1 MIYLDY
7 NATTPVLP
15 EVWEAM
21 QPFFTTRWGNPSSA
35 YRFGAQLKAEIE
47 KARESVAAL
56 VGSEP
61 DEVIFTSCATE
72 SNNAAM
78 SAALAARPGKRHIVT
93 STVEHSA
100 VLNFCKAAEKRGFRV
115 TYLGVDSEGLLDLDE
130 LRAAFTDDTALVAL
144 MWANNETGVLFPVE
158 DIAKICRDKGVLF
171 HCDAVQ
177 AVGKI
182 PVGLNRVWAD
192 YLTISAHKLYG
203 PKAVGALVVRNRAP
217 FEPML
222 VGGHQEG
229 GRRGGTENVG
239 LIAGF
244 GLAAE
249 LAKRDLTLRAAHVGK
264 LRDKLETEILSG
276 IPGTYVNGSRSN
288 RIPNTTNI
296 GFEGI
301 DSDAMV
307 AFLDSNGVCVSSGSA
322 CLADAIAPSHVVL
335 AMTQSVEKAKQV
347 IRFSLSHL
355 TESDGLDLV
364 VEKLKTGTPLLRA

>member
-21 QPFFTTRWGNPSSA
+21 QPYFTTRWGNPSSA

-56 VGSEP
+56 VGAEP

-78 SAALAARPGKRHIVT
+78 SAALAARPGRRHIIT
-93 STVEHSA
+93 SAVEHSA
-100 VLNFCKAAEKRGFRV
+100 VLNFCKAAEKCGYRI
-115 TYLGVDSEGLLDLDE
+115 TYLGVDSQGLLDLEE
-130 LRAAFTDDTALVAL
+130 LQAAITDDTALVSL

-182 PVGLNRVWAD
+182 PVDLNRVWAD

-203 PKAVGALVVRNRAP
+203 PKAVGALVMRNGAP

-244 GLAAE
+244 GSAAE
-249 LAKRDLTLRAAHVGK
+249 LAKRDLTVRAAQVGK

-276 IPGTYVNGSRSN
+276 IPGAFVNGSKVH

-296 GFEGI
+296 RFEGI

-307 AFLDSNGVCVSSGSA
+307 AFLDSKSVCVSSGSA
-322 CLADAIAPSHVVL
+322 CLANALAPSHVVL

-355 TESDGLDLV
+355 S
-364 VEKLKTGTPLLRA
+364 TPEEISETIAQVKQAASLLRT